1 MVIPLEQLSP
11 RLNTLLSS
19 CIAHHTLYSK
29 MAAIMVLF
37 CFPLNYPL
45 QLLPRS

>member
-1 MVIPLEQLSP
+1 MVIPFAAVESS
-11 RLNTLLSS
+11 NTLLSS
-19 CIAHHTLYSK
+19 YIAYRTPYSK

-45 QLLPRS
+45 LPRS